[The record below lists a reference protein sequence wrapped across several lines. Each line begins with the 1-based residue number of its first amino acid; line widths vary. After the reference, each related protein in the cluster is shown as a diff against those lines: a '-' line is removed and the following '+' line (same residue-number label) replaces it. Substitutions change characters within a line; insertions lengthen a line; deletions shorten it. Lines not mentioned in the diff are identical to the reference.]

1 MVYQYKGI
9 DSRTG
14 KEVKGKLTVTTK
26 AEAIE
31 ELKEKGLYISEIK
44 EIKETFLTKDLN
56 ITIGKP
62 VKSQDFVMFCRQ
74 LATLLKAGTP
84 IADSIRILSDQVSSK
99 ALQKALNEVF
109 HDIRSGTSF
118 SDACKKFPKIF
129 DKVFINMILA
139 GETSG
144 DLERVMDQLAIFYEK
159 EHKIHGKVK
168 SAMTYPIVVSIV
180 AVIVVVIL
188 LTKVLPSLLDNLL
201 SVGGEIPLPTKI
213 VIALSDF
220 MINYWYILVI
230 AVILLLI
237 IYMAIKRNP
246 KGQYML
252 DLVKLKIPVFGALA
266 QKQIIARISRT
277 MASLFASSVPVLQI
291 LRMSGEVSGNKVYEK
306 VLDESRESLRRGA
319 SLSLP
324 LAQSWVFPSL
334 VSHMVA
340 IGEETG
346 QLDTMLEKIADFY
359 EEEVEQLASRLS
371 TVIEP
376 LMIAILGII
385 VGTIVLAAMMPMFSI
400 YQNV

>member
-1 MVYQYKGI
+1 MVFQFKGI

-14 KEVKGKLTVTTK
+14 KEVKGKLAVSSK

-44 EIKETFLTKDLN
+44 ERKETFLTKDLN

-74 LATLLKAGTP
+74 LATLLKARTP
-84 IADSIRILSDQVSSK
+84 IADSIRILSDHVSSK
-99 ALQKALNEVF
+99 ALQKALNEVLL
-109 HDIRSGTSF
+109 DIRSGTSF
-118 SDACKKFPKIF
+118 SDSCKKFPKIF

-144 DLERVMDQLAIFYEK
+144 DLENVMDQLAIFYEK

-168 SAMTYPIVVSIV
+168 SAMMYPIVVSIV
-180 AVIVVVIL
+180 AVIVVIIL

-201 SVGGEIPLPTKI
+201 SVGGEIPLPTKM
-213 VIALSDF
+213 VLALSNF
-220 MINYWYILVI
+220 MIDYWYILVL
-230 AVILLLI
+230 AVILFLFI
-237 IYMAIKRNP
+237 FIAIKRNP

-277 MASLFASSVPVLQI
+277 MASLFVSSVPVLQI
-291 LRMSGEVSGNKVYEK
+291 LRMSGEVSGNKVFEK

-319 SLSLP
+319 SLSMP
-324 LAQSWVFPSL
+324 LAQSWVFPKL

-359 EEEVEQLASRLS
+359 EDEVEQMASRLS

>member
-99 ALQKALNEVF
+99 ALQKALNEVYR
-109 HDIRSGTSF
+109 DIRSGTSF

-180 AVIVVVIL
+180 AVIVIVIL

-201 SVGGEIPLPTKI
+201 SVGGEIPLPTKM
-213 VIALSDF
+213 VMALSDF
-220 MINYWYILVI
+220 MINYWYILVL
-230 AVILLLI
+230 AVILLSI
-237 IYMAIKRNP
+237 AFIAIKRNP

>member
-1 MVYQYKGI
+1 MIFQYKGI

-14 KEVKGKLTVTTK
+14 KEVKGKLDVVSK
-26 AEAIE
+26 AEAME
-31 ELKEKGLYISEIK
+31 ELKRKGLYISEIK
-44 EIKETFLTKDLN
+44 ERKETFLTKDLD

-74 LATLLKAGTP
+74 LATLLNAGTP
-84 IADSIRILSDQVSSK
+84 IADSIRLLSDQVSSK
-99 ALQKALNEVF
+99 PLQKALNAIYQ
-109 HDIRSGTSF
+109 DIRSGIAF
-118 SDACKKFPKIF
+118 SEACKKFPKIF

-144 DLERVMDQLAIFYEK
+144 DLEKVMDQLALFYEK

-168 SAMTYPIVVSIV
+168 SAMMYPIVVSVV
-180 AVIVVVIL
+180 AVVVVVIL
-188 LTKVLPSLLDNLL
+188 LTQVLPSLLDNLL

-213 VIALSDF
+213 VLAISNF
-220 MINYWYILVI
+220 MIDYWYICVLFV
-230 AVILLLI
+230 VLLI
-237 IYMAIKRNP
+237 IAYIAVKRNP

-252 DLVKLKIPVFGALA
+252 DLVKLKIPVFGVLA

-291 LRMSGEVSGNKVYEK
+291 LRMSGEVSGNKVFEK
-306 VLDESRESLRRGA
+306 VLDESRESLRMGA
-319 SLSLP
+319 SLSMP
-324 LAQSWVFPSL
+324 LAQSWVFPNL

-359 EEEVEQLASRLS
+359 EEEVEQMASRLS
-371 TVIEP
+371 TVLEP
-376 LMIAILGII
+376 LMIAILGGI
-385 VGTIVLAAMMPMFSI
+385 VGLIVLAAMMPMFSI
-400 YQNV
+400 YEGI

>member
-99 ALQKALNEVF
+99 ALQKALNEVY

-180 AVIVVVIL
+180 AVIVIVIL

-201 SVGGEIPLPTKI
+201 SVGGEIPLPTKM
-213 VIALSDF
+213 VMALSDF
-220 MINYWYILVI
+220 MINYWYILVL
-230 AVILLLI
+230 AVILLSI
-237 IYMAIKRNP
+237 AFIAIKRNP

>member
-1 MVYQYKGI
+1 MRCY
-9 DSRTG
+9 
-14 KEVKGKLTVTTK
+14 
-26 AEAIE
+26 
-31 ELKEKGLYISEIK
+31 
-44 EIKETFLTKDLN
+44 
-56 ITIGKP
+56 
-62 VKSQDFVMFCRQ
+62 
-74 LATLLKAGTP
+74 
-84 IADSIRILSDQVSSK
+84 
-99 ALQKALNEVF
+99 

-201 SVGGEIPLPTKI
+201 SVGGEIPLPTKM
-213 VIALSDF
+213 VMALSDF
-220 MINYWYILVI
+220 MINYWYVLVL
-230 AVILLLI
+230 AVILLFI
-237 IYMAIKRNP
+237 AFIAIKRNP

>member
-1 MVYQYKGI
+1 
-9 DSRTG
+9 
-14 KEVKGKLTVTTK
+14 
-26 AEAIE
+26 
-31 ELKEKGLYISEIK
+31 
-44 EIKETFLTKDLN
+44 
-56 ITIGKP
+56 
-62 VKSQDFVMFCRQ
+62 MFCRQ

-180 AVIVVVIL
+180 AVIVIVIL

-201 SVGGEIPLPTKI
+201 SVGGEIPLPTKM
-213 VIALSDF
+213 VMALSDF
-220 MINYWYILVI
+220 MINYWYILVL
-230 AVILLLI
+230 AVILLCI
-237 IYMAIKRNP
+237 AFIAIKRNP
-246 KGQYML
+246 KGRYML

>member
-44 EIKETFLTKDLN
+44 ERKETFLTKDLN

-99 ALQKALNEVF
+99 ALQKALNEVY

-201 SVGGEIPLPTKI
+201 SVGGEIPLPTKM

-220 MINYWYILVI
+220 MINYWYILVL
-230 AVILLLI
+230 AVILLSI
-237 IYMAIKRNP
+237 AFIAIKRNP

>member
-180 AVIVVVIL
+180 AVIVIVIL

-201 SVGGEIPLPTKI
+201 SVGGEIPLPTKM
-213 VIALSDF
+213 VMALSDF
-220 MINYWYILVI
+220 MINYWYILVL
-230 AVILLLI
+230 AVILLSI
-237 IYMAIKRNP
+237 AFIAIKRNP

>member
-1 MVYQYKGI
+1 M
-9 DSRTG
+9 
-14 KEVKGKLTVTTK
+14 
-26 AEAIE
+26 
-31 ELKEKGLYISEIK
+31 
-44 EIKETFLTKDLN
+44 
-56 ITIGKP
+56 
-62 VKSQDFVMFCRQ
+62 
-74 LATLLKAGTP
+74 
-84 IADSIRILSDQVSSK
+84 
-99 ALQKALNEVF
+99 F

-180 AVIVVVIL
+180 AVIVIVIL

-201 SVGGEIPLPTKI
+201 SVGGEIPLPTKM
-213 VIALSDF
+213 VMALSDF
-220 MINYWYILVI
+220 MINYWYILVL
-230 AVILLLI
+230 AVILLFI
-237 IYMAIKRNP
+237 AFIAIKRNP

>member
-1 MVYQYKGI
+1 VH
-9 DSRTG
+9 R
-14 KEVKGKLTVTTK
+14 
-26 AEAIE
+26 
-31 ELKEKGLYISEIK
+31 
-44 EIKETFLTKDLN
+44 
-56 ITIGKP
+56 
-62 VKSQDFVMFCRQ
+62 
-74 LATLLKAGTP
+74 
-84 IADSIRILSDQVSSK
+84 
-99 ALQKALNEVF
+99 
-109 HDIRSGTSF
+109 DIISGTSF

-201 SVGGEIPLPTKI
+201 SVGGEIPLPTKM
-213 VIALSDF
+213 VMALSDF
-220 MINYWYILVI
+220 MINYWYILVL
-230 AVILLLI
+230 AVILLSI
-237 IYMAIKRNP
+237 AFIAIKRNP

-376 LMIAILGII
+376 LMIAVLGII

>member
-180 AVIVVVIL
+180 AVIVIVIL

-201 SVGGEIPLPTKI
+201 SVGGEIPLPTKM
-213 VIALSDF
+213 VMALSDF
-220 MINYWYILVI
+220 MINYWYILVL
-230 AVILLLI
+230 AVILLFI
-237 IYMAIKRNP
+237 AFIAIKRNP

>member
-1 MVYQYKGI
+1 
-9 DSRTG
+9 
-14 KEVKGKLTVTTK
+14 
-26 AEAIE
+26 
-31 ELKEKGLYISEIK
+31 
-44 EIKETFLTKDLN
+44 
-56 ITIGKP
+56 
-62 VKSQDFVMFCRQ
+62 MFCRQ

-84 IADSIRILSDQVSSK
+84 IADSIRLLSDQVSSK
-99 ALQKALNEVF
+99 ALKKALNEVYR
-109 HDIRSGTSF
+109 DIRSGTAF
-118 SDACKKFPKIF
+118 SEACKKFPKIF

-168 SAMTYPIVVSIV
+168 SAMMYPIVVSIV
-180 AVIVVVIL
+180 AVIVVIIL

-201 SVGGEIPLPTKI
+201 SVGGEIPLPTKM
-213 VIALSDF
+213 VLALSNF
-220 MINYWYILVI
+220 MIDYWYICVLFV
-230 AVILLLI
+230 VLI
-237 IYMAIKRNP
+237 GFIYMVIKRNP

-252 DLVKLKIPVFGALA
+252 DLVKLKIPVFGTLA

-291 LRMSGEVSGNKVYEK
+291 LRMSGEVSGNKVFEK
-306 VLDESRESLRRGA
+306 VLEESRKSLRRGA
-319 SLSLP
+319 SLSMP
-324 LAQSWVFPSL
+324 LAQSWVFPNI

-359 EEEVEQLASRLS
+359 EEEVDQIASRLS
-371 TVIEP
+371 AILEP

-385 VGTIVLAAMMPMFSI
+385 VGLIVLAAMMPMFSI
-400 YQNV
+400 YENV

>member
-1 MVYQYKGI
+1 MV
-9 DSRTG
+9 
-14 KEVKGKLTVTTK
+14 
-26 AEAIE
+26 
-31 ELKEKGLYISEIK
+31 
-44 EIKETFLTKDLN
+44 
-56 ITIGKP
+56 
-62 VKSQDFVMFCRQ
+62 M
-74 LATLLKAGTP
+74 
-84 IADSIRILSDQVSSK
+84 
-99 ALQKALNEVF
+99 
-109 HDIRSGTSF
+109 
-118 SDACKKFPKIF
+118 
-129 DKVFINMILA
+129 
-139 GETSG
+139 
-144 DLERVMDQLAIFYEK
+144 
-159 EHKIHGKVK
+159 
-168 SAMTYPIVVSIV
+168 
-180 AVIVVVIL
+180 
-188 LTKVLPSLLDNLL
+188 
-201 SVGGEIPLPTKI
+201 
-213 VIALSDF
+213 ALSDF
-220 MINYWYILVI
+220 MINYWYILVL

-237 IYMAIKRNP
+237 AFIAIKRNP

>member
-99 ALQKALNEVF
+99 ALQKALNEV
-109 HDIRSGTSF
+109 HRDIISGTAF

-168 SAMTYPIVVSIV
+168 SAMMYPIVVSIV

-201 SVGGEIPLPTKI
+201 SVGGEIPLPTKM
-213 VIALSDF
+213 VMALSDF
-220 MINYWYILVI
+220 MINYWYILVL
-230 AVILLLI
+230 ALILLCI
-237 IYMAIKRNP
+237 AFIAIKRNP
-246 KGQYML
+246 KGQYMI

>member
-99 ALQKALNEVF
+99 ALQKALNEV
-109 HDIRSGTSF
+109 HRDIRSGTSF

-180 AVIVVVIL
+180 AVIVIVIL

-201 SVGGEIPLPTKI
+201 SVGGEIPLPTKM
-213 VIALSDF
+213 VMALSDF
-220 MINYWYILVI
+220 MINYWYILVL
-230 AVILLLI
+230 AVILLL
-237 IYMAIKRNP
+237 
-246 KGQYML
+246 L
-252 DLVKLKIPVFGALA
+252 HL
-266 QKQIIARISRT
+266 
-277 MASLFASSVPVLQI
+277 
-291 LRMSGEVSGNKVYEK
+291 
-306 VLDESRESLRRGA
+306 
-319 SLSLP
+319 LP
-324 LAQSWVFPSL
+324 
-334 VSHMVA
+334 
-340 IGEETG
+340 
-346 QLDTMLEKIADFY
+346 
-359 EEEVEQLASRLS
+359 
-371 TVIEP
+371 
-376 LMIAILGII
+376 
-385 VGTIVLAAMMPMFSI
+385 
-400 YQNV
+400 

>member
-180 AVIVVVIL
+180 AVIVIVIL

-201 SVGGEIPLPTKI
+201 SVGGEIPLPTKM
-213 VIALSDF
+213 VMALSDF
-220 MINYWYILVI
+220 MINYWYILVL

-237 IYMAIKRNP
+237 AFIAIKRNP